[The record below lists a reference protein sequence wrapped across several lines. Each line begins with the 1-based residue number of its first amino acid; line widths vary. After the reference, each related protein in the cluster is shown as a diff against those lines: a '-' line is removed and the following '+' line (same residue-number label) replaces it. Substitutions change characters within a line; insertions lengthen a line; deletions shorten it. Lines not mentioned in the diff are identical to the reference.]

1 MASPIVENALRVGGE
16 EFAKEVARFEAK
28 LEAKANTADEEE
40 QLNQR
45 IRANS
50 SIPESALEEMTPKQ
64 KREVAEEF
72 EGSNSESTVEI
83 PVAGSR
89 TNSNTTQVNRDSN
102 SETYTE
108 EISIPSPGSGAR
120 GDDQDTI
127 EVERERTPDLMEQ
140 KGRFN
145 SEMKRIR
152 EERKREQKEREKA
165 NSGQSDDGVYT
176 GFSTTNVDT
185 DGSDMDIPEPG
196 SGAQGDD
203 DE

>member
-1 MASPIVENALRVGGE
+1 MASPIVENALRVGGKQ
-16 EFAKEVARFEAK
+16 FAKEVARFEAH
-28 LEAKANTADEEE
+28 LEEKANTADEEE

-50 SIPESALEEMTPKQ
+50 SIPESALEEMTRGE

-72 EGSNSESTVEI
+72 EGSNSEEIEI

-89 TNSNTTQVNRDSN
+89 TNSNSTQVNRDSN

-108 EISIPSPGSGAR
+108 EISIPSPGSGAK
-120 GDDQDTI
+120 GDDQNTI

-145 SEMKRIR
+145 REMKSLR
-152 EERKREQKEREKA
+152 EERKREKKERKEKA
-165 NSGQSDDGVYT
+165 NSGQTNDGVYT

-185 DGSDMDIPEPG
+185 DGSMDIPEPG
-196 SGAQGDD
+196 SGAQEDDD